1 MSRNRI
7 LRMFGWDTPALGSI
21 DPFDWESPP
30 MSNDKLD
37 ESVLD
42 WETPVVPLKDVD
54 VVKYSEAIL
63 ELLLADKQ
71 WHYRSAAGM
80 VNALQEHKKYGVTE
94 AEVSRM
100 FLVLEGM
107 GLVVRSKNDDTL
119 FGHAERI
126 KALEKPVEMSKS
138 ERSLAEAEL
147 WEKNR
152 PIVAA
157 SPAFVPDEGA
167 SGPDDDMM
175 ARTGKYLD
183 PQTFEPVAYN
193 KPIEP
198 APGPA
203 GEPKEDT
210 VLCESPDEGMLP
222 QHRRQHRQHLRG
234 LRMVI
239 DSLPTNLIVK
249 AIADAIAH
257 NREVAHREHIKAD
270 RSERVNQ
277 FIVSLRRQFG
287 YMGDTYRTEREY
299 LSAQLA
305 RKEVWYDVGVLNPPS
320 ISRLDGYSSSLKSR
334 DVEAWVAQAEAMAP
348 SHGDLKAEIER
359 DLEKL
364 KGSILVAES
373 CNKTAGELNKNA
385 DKVLGEM
392 AALASTM

>member
-1 MSRNRI
+1 MSQWDRNRT
-7 LRMFGWDTPALGSI
+7 LRAFGWDYPAYGSI
-21 DPFDWESPP
+21 DPFDWETPP
-30 MSNDKLD
+30 MPQPPSPKAI
-37 ESVLD
+37 E
-42 WETPVVPLKDVD
+42 

-63 ELLLADKQ
+63 ELLLADPQ
-71 WHYRSAAGM
+71 WNYRSAGGM
-80 VNALQEHKKYGVTE
+80 VTALKEQKQWGVTE
-94 AEVSRM
+94 EEVGKI
-100 FLVLEGM
+100 FLVLEGL
-107 GLVVRSKNDDTL
+107 GLVVRSKNDNTL
-119 FGHAERI
+119 FGHTERI
-126 KALEKPVEMSKS
+126 KALEKPVEMSKE

-147 WEKNR
+147 WEKHR
-152 PIVAA
+152 PIVLA

-175 ARTGKYLD
+175 ARNIVRLD
-183 PQTFEPVAYN
+183 PHTFEPVAYN
-193 KPIEP
+193 KPIVP
-198 APGPA
+198 AN
-203 GEPKEDT
+203 EPKKDA
-210 VLCESPDEGMLP
+210 VLCESADEGMLP
-222 QHRRQHRQHLRG
+222 QHRRQHRQHMRD

-239 DSLPTNLIVK
+239 DTLPTNLVVK

-257 NREVAHREHIKAD
+257 NREVANREHIKAD
-270 RSERVNQ
+270 RNDRVNQ

-320 ISRLDGYSSSLKSR
+320 ISRLDGHSSLKSR
-334 DVEAWVAQAEAMAP
+334 DVEAWVAQASAMAP
-348 SHGDLKAEIER
+348 SNGDLKAEIER

-385 DKVLGEM
+385 DQVLGEM